1 MKKVL
6 ALLFVLTLAACSG
19 GDAPEAPAASEPA
32 AISAPS
38 DGSQAETTQAAE
50 APAADGEAA
59 EEATP
64 DLGPAL
70 ALQAEGSS
78 LGFVARKNDEADV
91 AGTFKTLSGTMHVP
105 GGDLSKAAGTIEIGW
120 VGNIDTGDAAR
131 DNSLITVFFAAV
143 DDAAPKGQV
152 GLNNLEVETP
162 MLEVGASTT
171 GNAFVDVGA
180 GVSMTGLAV
189 PVKVTRSGESQYSIE
204 LPEGAEVSIEKLGM
218 NERKATLMTVCNHK
232 SVGDT
237 VKISGAFVF
246 GE

>member
-6 ALLFVLTLAACSG
+6 ALLFVLTLAACG
-19 GDAPEAPAASEPA
+19 GDDSPAPEAPATESAAS
-32 AISAPS
+32 
-38 DGSQAETTQAAE
+38 E
-50 APAADGEAA
+50 APAEATQEAAPAKAEEPA

-70 ALQAEGSS
+70 ALQSEGSS

-91 AGTFKTLSGTMHVP
+91 AGTFTDLSGALHVP

-120 VGNIDTGDAAR
+120 VGAVETGDPAR

-143 DDAAPKGQV
+143 NEAAPKGQV
-152 GLNNLEVETP
+152 GLNSLEVETP
-162 MLEVGASTT
+162 VLEVGASTT

-189 PVKVTRSGESQYSIE
+189 PVKVTRVADAQYKVE
-204 LPEGAEVSIEKLGM
+204 LPEGAEVSIDKLGM
-218 NERKATLMTVCNHK
+218 ADRKATLMKVCNHK

-237 VKISGAFVF
+237 VKISGGFVF